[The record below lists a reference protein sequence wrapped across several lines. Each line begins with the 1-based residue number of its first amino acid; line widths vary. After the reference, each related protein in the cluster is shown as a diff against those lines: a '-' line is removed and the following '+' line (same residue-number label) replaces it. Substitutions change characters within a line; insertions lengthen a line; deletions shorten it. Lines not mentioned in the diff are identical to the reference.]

1 MVKYILA
8 KQITGKTVITNEGE
22 DFGRVVDLNIN
33 EISGGIE
40 DIIVDPNPDNLSIEN
55 LRNEDDYVLVPFSSV
70 IAVGDY
76 LIIDKRKLIE
86 SSRNR

>member
-22 DFGRVVDLNIN
+22 DFGRIVDINVN
-33 EISGGIE
+33 EITGTIE
-40 DIIVDPNPDNLSIEN
+40 DIIVDPNPDLPAIEN
-55 LRNEDDYVLVPFSSV
+55 LRTEDDYVLVPFSSV
-70 IAVGDY
+70 IAIGDY
-76 LIIDKRKLIE
+76 MIIDKRKLLE